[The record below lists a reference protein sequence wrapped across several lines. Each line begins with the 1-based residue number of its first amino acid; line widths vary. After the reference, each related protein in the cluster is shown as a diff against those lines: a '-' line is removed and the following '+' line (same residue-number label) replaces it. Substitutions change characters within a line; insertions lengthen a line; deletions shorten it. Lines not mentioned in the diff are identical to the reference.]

1 MKCLDFNKAM
11 LYICKVKQLKKL
23 CNANFNESHLL
34 RLLGPVQFL
43 GRQARR
49 LLSAV
54 AQLADAPR
62 YIPAGY

>member
-43 GRQARR
+43 ERQARR
-49 LLSAV
+49 QLSALHSW
-54 AQLADAPR
+54 QMHHGTYLQ
-62 YIPAGY
+62 GY